1 MDCNSPLLSTK
12 LRKERVAVQPH
23 PEQSE
28 NVPAWFHHYALENER
43 QHAALNQRI
52 TESETRLVRWVVGSA
67 GVAAGV
73 VVALSQLLEN

>member
-1 MDCNSPLLSTK
+1 M
-12 LRKERVAVQPH
+12 AVQPH
-23 PEQSE
+23 PESSE
-28 NVPAWFHHYALENER
+28 HVPAWFHHYALENER

-52 TESETRLVRWVVGSA
+52 TESETHLVRWVVGSA